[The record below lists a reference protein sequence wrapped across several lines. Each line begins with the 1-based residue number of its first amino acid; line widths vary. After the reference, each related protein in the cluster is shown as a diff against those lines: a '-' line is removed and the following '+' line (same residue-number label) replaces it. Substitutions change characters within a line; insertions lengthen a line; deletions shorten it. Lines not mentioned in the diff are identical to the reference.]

1 VAPHREIHSVKVR
14 YEPDEGPGR
23 YRIGLI
29 VPAEDAVSERDFR
42 LMLPD
47 DSVAIFT
54 NRIETT
60 QIGTVEELKKMA
72 PLLQKVATLVLT
84 DDRLD
89 VLVYSCTSA
98 TVAIGYENVASS
110 LVSARA
116 ETPVVTPITAALA
129 AFRALQVKK
138 IAVVTPY
145 PDDVNVAMYDYLEE
159 QGAVIRGF
167 YAFKGL
173 LTDYEVS
180 RLPPRAIYEAG
191 LEADNPDVEAV
202 FISCTGIRSVEI
214 ADELER
220 SLRKPVVTSNQASF
234 WQCLRYA
241 GCSAKVPGFGR
252 LLMM

>member
-129 AFRALQVKK
+129 AFRAL
-138 IAVVTPY
+138 PY

-202 FISCTGIRSVEI
+202 WKSRTSSNDHCANLWSPVIKLRSGN
-214 ADELER
+214 ALGT
-220 SLRKPVVTSNQASF
+220 PVARRRFRDLGDFS
-234 WQCLRYA
+234 
-241 GCSAKVPGFGR
+241 
-252 LLMM
+252 

>member
-1 VAPHREIHSVKVR
+1 
-14 YEPDEGPGR
+14 
-23 YRIGLI
+23 
-29 VPAEDAVSERDFR
+29 
-42 LMLPD
+42 
-47 DSVAIFT
+47 
-54 NRIETT
+54 
-60 QIGTVEELKKMA
+60 
-72 PLLQKVATLVLT
+72 
-84 DDRLD
+84 
-89 VLVYSCTSA
+89 
-98 TVAIGYENVASS
+98 
-110 LVSARA
+110 
-116 ETPVVTPITAALA
+116 
-129 AFRALQVKK
+129 
-138 IAVVTPY
+138 
-145 PDDVNVAMYDYLEE
+145 MYDYLEE

-241 GCSAKVPGFGR
+241 GCSAKVPGFWATSHDVSAGA
-252 LLMM
+252 